1 MKNKTSSQQLGPKIQ
16 KMPILQEVL
25 GEIGRANQEAEKL
38 KAQIVLKN
46 NVLLPILESQPDPKK
61 ERRVIVYIAKVGS
74 PKSTISPDDIAPI
87 GSMLSAIGKVKNLDL
102 ILHSPG
108 GNGVVAEK
116 IVHMC
121 RQHCTDFFRVIVPNM
136 AKSAATLIALG
147 ADAIVMGYFSELGP
161 IDPQKI
167 INVGGRPQ
175 QISAQAFLDARKI
188 LLEDIQ
194 KAKSQ
199 RQDIT
204 GYLQQLTSS
213 SMDPAF
219 IVECQR
225 EIDFAKDFV
234 RQHLPK
240 HMLKHKFPKLK
251 LTKRKDKA
259 GIIAEN
265 LVSTDKRFVHGRMI
279 DPRECRSIDLN
290 VLELPQEDPYWE
302 KILEFYV
309 RAEVFMMAQSKPNQ
323 PPASKLFADAN
334 SYLLAY

>member
-1 MKNKTSSQQLGPKIQ
+1 MPRQPLDAKIE
-16 KMPILQEVL
+16 KLPILQEVL
-25 GEIGRANQEAEKL
+25 AEIGIANQEAEKK

-46 NVLLPILESQPDPKK
+46 NVLLPILEFQPDPKK
-61 ERRVIVYIAKVGS
+61 ERRVIAYIAKVGL
-74 PKSTISPDDIAPI
+74 PKSAISPDDIAPV

-121 RQHCTDFFRVIVPNM
+121 RQHCTDFLRVIVPNM

-147 ADAIVMGYFSELGP
+147 ADVIVMGYFSELGP
-161 IDPQKI
+161 IDPQEI
-167 INVGGRPQ
+167 INIGGRPQ
-175 QISAQAFLDARKI
+175 QVSAQAFLDARKD
-188 LLEDIQ
+188 LLKDIQ
-194 KAKSQ
+194 KARNQ

-204 GYLQQLTSS
+204 GYLQQLASS

-219 IVECQR
+219 IIECQR

-234 RQHLPK
+234 KQHLPG
-240 HMLKHKFPKLK
+240 HMLKHKSPKTSLAR
-251 LTKRKDKA
+251 RKQKA
-259 GIIAEN
+259 STIAKD
-265 LVSTDKRFVHGRMI
+265 LVSTNKRFVHGRMI
-279 DPRECRSIDLN
+279 GVAECESIGLN
-290 VLELPQEDPYWE
+290 VLELPQNDPYWE
-302 KILEFYV
+302 TLLEFYV
-309 RAEVFMMAQSKPNQ
+309 RAEVFMMVHSKPNQ

>member
-1 MKNKTSSQQLGPKIQ
+1 MSEQQLNAKIQ
-16 KMPILQEVL
+16 KLSILQEVL
-25 GEIGRANQEAEKL
+25 REIGVANQEAEKI

-46 NVLLPILESQPDPKK
+46 DVLLPILESQPEPKEEK
-61 ERRVIVYIAKVGS
+61 RVIVYIAKVGL
-74 PKSTISPDDIAPI
+74 PKSAISPDDIAPI
-87 GSMLSAIGKVKNLDL
+87 GSMLAAIGRVKNLDL

-121 RQHCTDFFRVIVPNM
+121 RQHCTGFFRVIVPNM

-147 ADAIVMGYFSELGP
+147 ADEIVMGYFSELGP

-167 INVGGRPQ
+167 INVSGIPQ
-175 QISAQAFLDARKI
+175 QVSAQAFLDARKN
-188 LLEDIQ
+188 LLKDIQ
-194 KAKSQ
+194 KARRQ

-204 GYLQQLTSS
+204 GYLQQLASS

-219 IVECQR
+219 TVECQR

-234 RQHLPK
+234 KQHLPN
-240 HMLKHKFPKLK
+240 HMLQCQFPKMS
-251 LTKRKDKA
+251 LTERKRRA
-259 GIIAEN
+259 STIARN
-265 LVSTDKRFVHGRMI
+265 LVSTNKRFVHGRMI
-279 DPRECRSIDLN
+279 GVQECKSVGLN
-290 VLELPQEDPYWE
+290 VLELSQNDSYWE
-302 KILEFYV
+302 KILELYV
-309 RAEVFMMAQSKPNQ
+309 RAEVFMMVHSEPNQ